1 MFYVPSNLWKWVVMT
16 RVALLAQ
23 LSSQKEWQVKR
34 VSNEWTYIK
43 YIKVFDQ
50 RYYHIP
56 VTNTYTPNFTD
67 PIKIHKL

>member
-1 MFYVPSNLWKWVVMT
+1 MFYVPSNQWNWVVLT

-23 LSSQKEWQVKR
+23 LSSQKEWEVKR

-56 VTNTYTPNFTD
+56 VTNTYTPEFID